1 VINKLQIP
9 QSVMKRQGWLIP
21 FLIVAVN
28 IIAISVQWGHLPEIL
43 PAHFDLQGNA
53 SGSMSRN
60 VLPLYPLIGAGVC
73 IVAFLI
79 GYKKPHLKTGLIF
92 LTSGICLV
100 LLLSTLVTLT
110 SGKMPF
116 FMLAEPI
123 VLLAAVVAFVFSL
136 VKSRKKA
143 S

>member
-1 VINKLQIP
+1 
-9 QSVMKRQGWLIP
+9 M
-21 FLIVAVN
+21 
-28 IIAISVQWGHLPEIL
+28 
-43 PAHFDLQGNA
+43 
-53 SGSMSRN
+53 
-60 VLPLYPLIGAGVC
+60 C

-92 LTSGICLV
+92 
-100 LLLSTLVTLT
+100 LT

-143 S
+143 SKTAGKGLEIMSQAEVEIYFL

>member
-1 VINKLQIP
+1 
-9 QSVMKRQGWLIP
+9 MKKTGWLIP
-21 FLIVAVN
+21 IS
-28 IIAISVQWGHLPEIL
+28 IIAVHAIAIIAKWSSLMELL
-43 PAHFDLQGNA
+43 PAHFDLQGNP
-53 SGSMSRN
+53 SGSMPRS

-73 IVAFLI
+73 IVAFVI

-92 LTSGICLV
+92 
-100 LLLSTLVTLT
+100 LT

-136 VKSRKKA
+136 VKSCKKA